1 MAFWLGFSWFFVII
15 LRHQSYNIMK
25 KLRLYTLLALLL
37 MAGGVNLKA
46 QNDSYFTYEDPN
58 FRFSEGGPCLE
69 VGSNDSKN
77 HFFLASAFDFSYD
90 WFAYEQEH
98 NTPARILKLSPEME
112 LLGEM
117 VIGEDG
123 RRSTV
128 TGIHHDPENE
138 DLFLAVGKIHDND
151 LHYDKPFMVRFDADL
166 NIVWQKEVE
175 LPHNCCKF
183 FFKQKSFMDSQNDIV
198 YMTEFYDSSNPMT
211 HPYLYLRLSSEGD
224 VMAIDSTQT
233 ALLTTG
239 GIFEYLDGSGDYGVC
254 NSSNASIQRLNR
266 NFEPMG
272 QRNIPYNIHFENA
285 DEILLMSRYDRC
297 SVLSMPDSSL
307 FIAADGNGWFDP
319 EVVPDAAVLMKLS
332 PSDTLFN
339 IYVDD
344 FDGLFL
350 SDCYDDYTET
360 VAEIKGL
367 DILND
372 NLFLCYGILDYEPGG
387 GMVGNSAF
395 CVTKLTTGLD
405 VIWQQVYDFNNR
417 IMPRY
422 VMATQDGGCL
432 VTGEIGTG
440 LNGEEGMMMFAV
452 KIDSEGYL
460 DVAEAENPVQY
471 GECYPNPGTNV
482 LNIRTVL
489 QNAWVEV
496 YDTNGRLIHSQAL
509 TENVT
514 AIGAEDWV
522 KGVYVWK
529 VMANSKEAGCGKWIK
544 E

>member
-1 MAFWLGFSWFFVII
+1 
-15 LRHQSYNIMK
+15 MK
-25 KLRLYTLLALLL
+25 MTRLYALFALLL
-37 MAGGVNLKA
+37 IVGGANLKA
-46 QNDSYFTYEDPN
+46 QTESYFTYEDPTC
-58 FRFSEGGPCLE
+58 RFSEGGPCLE
-69 VGSNDSKN
+69 VGSNNSEN
-77 HFFLASAFDFSYD
+77 HFFLVSAFDFSFE
-90 WFAYEQEH
+90 WFTYEQEH

-112 LLGEM
+112 LLDEM
-117 VIGEDG
+117 IIGEEG

-128 TGIHHDPENE
+128 TGIHHDPKNE
-138 DLFLAVGKIHDND
+138 DLFLVVGKIHDNE
-151 LHYDKPFMVRFDADL
+151 LHYDRPFMVRFDADL

-183 FFKQKSFMDSQNDIV
+183 FFKQKSFMDSQHDIV
-198 YMTEFYDSSNPMT
+198 YMTEFYDSSNPMV

-233 ALLTTG
+233 ALFNTG
-239 GIFEYLDGSGDYGVC
+239 GIFEYQDGSGNYGVC
-254 NSSNASIQRLNR
+254 NSASVQRLNLD
-266 NFEPMG
+266 FEPIG
-272 QRNIPYNIHFENA
+272 QRNIPYNIHFNNA
-285 DEILLMSRYDRC
+285 NEILLMSRYDRC
-297 SVLSMPDSSL
+297 TVLSMPDSSL

-332 PSDTLFN
+332 PSDTLIN

-344 FDGLFL
+344 FDGLFF

-372 NLFLCYGILDYEPGG
+372 NMFFCYGILDYEPGG
-387 GMVGNSAF
+387 GMVGNSTF

-405 VIWQQVYDFNNR
+405 VVWQRIYDFNNR

-440 LNGEEGMMMFAV
+440 LNGEEGMMMFAA

-460 DVAEAENPVQY
+460 DVPETGNMSRPVA
-471 GECYPNPGTNV
+471 CYPNPAKHRVIIDGIEPAEVQVYNAFGQLTKTVRGTNEINMSD
-482 LNIRTVL
+482 LPSGTYSIRVKM
-489 QNAWVEV
+489 
-496 YDTNGRLIHSQAL
+496 
-509 TENVT
+509 
-514 AIGAEDWV
+514 EDGKVFSDKVV
-522 KGVYVWK
+522 K
-529 VMANSKEAGCGKWIK
+529 E
-544 E
+544 

>member
-1 MAFWLGFSWFFVII
+1 
-15 LRHQSYNIMK
+15 MK
-25 KLRLYTLLALLL
+25 NLKNYTLLALLL
-37 MAGGVNLKA
+37 MAGEANLKA
-46 QNDSYFTYEDPN
+46 QTESYFTYEDPTC
-58 FRFSEGGPCLE
+58 RFSEGGPCLE

-98 NTPARILKLSPEME
+98 NTPAKILKLSPEME
-112 LLGEM
+112 LLREM
-117 VIGEDG
+117 VIGEEG

-138 DLFLAVGKIHDND
+138 NLFLAVGKIHDND
-151 LHYDKPFMVRFDADL
+151 LHYDKPFLVRFDADL

-183 FFKQKSFMDSQNDIV
+183 FFKQKSFMDSQHDIV
-198 YMTEFYDSSNPMT
+198 YMTEFYDSSNPMV

-224 VMAIDSTQT
+224 VMAIDTTTQT
-233 ALLTTG
+233 SLFNTG
-239 GIFEYLDGSGDYGVC
+239 GIFEYQDGSGDYGVC

-307 FIAADGNGWFDP
+307 FIAADGNGWFYP

-452 KIDSEGYL
+452 MIDSEGYL
-460 DVAEAENPVQY
+460 DVPEMGNVTQSV
-471 GECYPNPGTNV
+471 GCYPNPAKDYVRIEGTEAAEVQVYNALGQLVKTIKGSNEINV
-482 LNIRTVL
+482 
-489 QNAWVEV
+489 
-496 YDTNGRLIHSQAL
+496 NGLI
-509 TENVT
+509 E
-514 AIGAEDWV
+514 
-522 KGVYVWK
+522 GVYLLRIMDAEGRSLMERVA
-529 VMANSKEAGCGKWIK
+529 VKE
-544 E
+544 

>member
-1 MAFWLGFSWFFVII
+1 M
-15 LRHQSYNIMK
+15 
-25 KLRLYTLLALLL
+25 ALLIAL
-37 MAGGVNLKA
+37 LWGQVFCFSQQAE
-46 QNDSYFTYEDPN
+46 SYFTYEDPN

-69 VGSNDSKN
+69 VGNNDSEN
-77 HFFLASAFDFSYD
+77 HFFFASAFDFSFD

-112 LLGEM
+112 LLDEM
-117 VIGEDG
+117 IIGEGG

-128 TGIHHDPENE
+128 TGIHHDPKNE
-138 DLFLAVGKIHDND
+138 DLFLVVGKIHDND
-151 LHYDKPFMVRFDADL
+151 LHYDKPFMVWFDADL
-166 NIVWQKEVE
+166 NIVRQKEVE

-198 YMTEFYDSSNPMT
+198 YMTEFYDSSNPTT

-233 ALLTTG
+233 ALFNTG
-239 GIFEYLDGSGDYGVC
+239 GIFEYQDGSGNYGVC
-254 NSSNASIQRLNR
+254 NSSIASVQRLNLD
-266 NFEPMG
+266 FEPTG
-272 QRNIPYNIHFENA
+272 QRNIPYNIHFNNA
-285 DEILLMSRYDRC
+285 NEILLMSRYDRC
-297 SVLSMPDSSL
+297 TVLSMPDSSL

-332 PSDTLFN
+332 PSDTLIN

-344 FDGLFL
+344 FDGLFF

-372 NLFLCYGILDYEPGG
+372 NMFFCYGILDYEPGG
-387 GMVGNSAF
+387 GMVGNSTF

-405 VIWQQVYDFNNR
+405 VVWQRIYDFNNR

-440 LNGEEGMMMFAV
+440 LDGEEGMMMFAA

-460 DVAEAENPVQY
+460 EVPEKEIKGQPLFY
-471 GECYPNPGTNV
+471 YPNPVKNQLHIQFSPDIKSDHVEIYDLQGHLV
-482 LNIRTVL
+482 HL
-489 QNAWVEV
+489 QNNCLEV
-496 YDTNGRLIHSQAL
+496 VNLESLLAGQYIMKIAMKNGKTYSIKL
-509 TENVT
+509 
-514 AIGAEDWV
+514 V
-522 KGVYVWK
+522 K
-529 VMANSKEAGCGKWIK
+529 E
-544 E
+544 

>member
-1 MAFWLGFSWFFVII
+1 M
-15 LRHQSYNIMK
+15 
-25 KLRLYTLLALLL
+25 LLL
-37 MAGGVNLKA
+37 MALLWVQVFCFSQRA
-46 QNDSYFTYEDPN
+46 DFYFTYEDPN
-58 FRFSEGGPCLE
+58 FRFCEGGPCLE
-69 VGSNDSKN
+69 VGNKDSEN

-90 WFAYEQEH
+90 WFTYEQEH

-117 VIGEDG
+117 VIGEEG

-138 DLFLAVGKIHDND
+138 DLFLVVGKIHDNE
-151 LHYDKPFMVRFDADL
+151 LHYDKPFLVGFDADL
-166 NIVWQKEVE
+166 NIVWQKEVK

-183 FFKQKSFMDSQNDIV
+183 FFRQKSFMDSQNDIV
-198 YMTEFYDSSNPMT
+198 FMTEYYDSSNPLT
-211 HPYLYLRLSSEGD
+211 HPYLYLRLSPEGE
-224 VMAIDSTQT
+224 VMAIDTTTQT
-233 ALLTTG
+233 ALFNTG
-239 GIFEYLDGSGDYGVC
+239 GIFEYQDGTGDYGVC

-266 NFEPMG
+266 DFEPIG
-272 QRNIPYNIHFENA
+272 QRNIPYNIHFDSA
-285 DEILLMSRYDRC
+285 YEILLMSRYDRC
-297 SVLSMPDSSL
+297 TVLSMPDSSL
-307 FIAADGNGWFDP
+307 FIAADGNGWFYP
-319 EVVPDAAVLMKLS
+319 EVVPDAAVLMKLN

-344 FDGLFL
+344 FDGFFF

-372 NLFLCYGILDYEPGG
+372 NMFFCYGILDYESGG
-387 GMVGNSAF
+387 GMVGNSTF

-405 VIWQQVYDFNNR
+405 VVWQRFYDFNNR
-417 IMPRY
+417 IMPRC

-460 DVAEAENPVQY
+460 GVSEMETTQLVS
-471 GECYPNPGTNV
+471 CYPNPGKEV
-482 LNIRTVL
+482 LNIRTGL
-489 QNAWVEV
+489 KDAHVEV
-496 YDTNGRLIHSQAL
+496 YDMNGRLVHSQAL

-514 AIGAEDWV
+514 AIDAADWAE
-522 KGVYVWK
+522 GVYVWK
-529 VMANSKEAGCGKWIK
+529 VYTSNDGPSTGSATLAETGKWVK
-544 E
+544 K

>member
-1 MAFWLGFSWFFVII
+1 MAEII
-15 LRHQSYNIMK
+15 GI
-25 KLRLYTLLALLL
+25 
-37 MAGGVNLKA
+37 
-46 QNDSYFTYEDPN
+46 
-58 FRFSEGGPCLE
+58 RFK
-69 VGSNDSKN
+69 D
-77 HFFLASAFDFSYD
+77 
-90 WFAYEQEH
+90 
-98 NTPARILKLSPEME
+98 
-112 LLGEM
+112 
-117 VIGEDG
+117 
-123 RRSTV
+123 
-128 TGIHHDPENE
+128 
-138 DLFLAVGKIHDND
+138 VGKV
-151 LHYDKPFMVRFDADL
+151 YYFD
-166 NIVWQKEVE
+166 
-175 LPHNCCKF
+175 
-183 FFKQKSFMDSQNDIV
+183 
-198 YMTEFYDSSNPMT
+198 
-211 HPYLYLRLSSEGD
+211 
-224 VMAIDSTQT
+224 
-233 ALLTTG
+233 
-239 GIFEYLDGSGDYGVC
+239 
-254 NSSNASIQRLNR
+254 
-266 NFEPMG
+266 PMG

-482 LNIRTVL
+482 LNIRTAL

-496 YDTNGRLIHSQAL
+496 YDVNGRLMHRQDI

-514 AIGAEDWV
+514 GIDAGDWAE
-522 KGVYVWK
+522 GVYVWK
-529 VMANSKEAGCGKWIK
+529 VISNGKLAETGKWIK

>member
-1 MAFWLGFSWFFVII
+1 MRETTQTAVK
-15 LRHQSYNIMK
+15 MK
-25 KLRLYTLLALLL
+25 NVRLFTLLALLL
-37 MAGGVNLKA
+37 TAGGVTMQA
-46 QNDSYFTYEDPN
+46 QNESYFTYEDPN
-58 FRFSEGGPCLE
+58 FRFSEGGPCME
-69 VGSNDSKN
+69 VGSNESEK

-90 WFAYEQEH
+90 WFTYEQEH

-117 VIGEDG
+117 VIGEEG

-138 DLFLAVGKIHDND
+138 DLFLVVGKIHDND
-151 LHYDKPFMVRFDADL
+151 MHYDKPFMVRFDADL

-183 FFKQKSFMDSQNDIV
+183 FFRQKSFMDSQNDIV
-198 YMTEFYDSSNPMT
+198 FMTEYYDSSNPLT
-211 HPYLYLRLSSEGD
+211 HPYLYLRLSPEGE
-224 VMAIDSTQT
+224 VMAIDTTTQT
-233 ALLTTG
+233 TLFNTG
-239 GIFEYLDGSGDYGVC
+239 GIFEYQDGTGDYGVC

-266 NFEPMG
+266 DFEPIG
-272 QRNIPYNIHFENA
+272 QRNIPYNIHFDSA
-285 DEILLMSRYDRC
+285 YEILLMSRYDRC
-297 SVLSMPDSSL
+297 TVLSMPDSSL
-307 FIAADGNGWFDP
+307 FIAADGNGWFYP
-319 EVVPDAAVLMKLS
+319 EVVPDAAVLMKLY

-344 FDGLFL
+344 FDGFFF

-372 NLFLCYGILDYEPGG
+372 NMFFCYGILDYESGG
-387 GMVGNSAF
+387 GMVGNSTF

-405 VIWQQVYDFNNR
+405 VVWQRFYDFNNR
-417 IMPRY
+417 IMPRC

-452 KIDSEGYL
+452 KIDSEGCL
-460 DVAEAENPVQY
+460 DVSEMETTQLVS
-471 GECYPNPGTNV
+471 CYPNPGKDV
-482 LNIRTVL
+482 LNIRTAL
-489 QNAWVEV
+489 QNAHVEV
-496 YDTNGRLIHSQAL
+496 YDLNGRLVHSQAL
-509 TENVT
+509 TDNVT
-514 AIGAEDWV
+514 AIEAGDWA
-522 KGVYVWK
+522 KGPYVWK
-529 VMANSKEAGCGKWIK
+529 VFVGTSTGSVTEAECGKWIK

>member
-1 MAFWLGFSWFFVII
+1 M
-15 LRHQSYNIMK
+15 N
-25 KLRLYTLLALLL
+25 KLRLYILLALLL
-37 MAGGVNLKA
+37 MAGGVTMHG
-46 QNDSYFTYEDPN
+46 QTESYFTYKDPN

-69 VGSNDSKN
+69 VGNNDSEN
-77 HFFLASAFDFSYD
+77 HFFLASAFDFSFD
-90 WFAYEQEH
+90 WFTYEQEH
-98 NTPARILKLSPEME
+98 NTPARILKLSPDMA
-112 LLGEM
+112 LLGEII
-117 VIGEDG
+117 VGEDG

-151 LHYDKPFMVRFDADL
+151 LHYDKPFMIRFDADL
-166 NIVWQKEVE
+166 NIVWHKEVE

-239 GIFEYLDGSGDYGVC
+239 GIFEYQDGSGDYGVC

-266 NFEPMG
+266 NFDPMG

-372 NLFLCYGILDYEPGG
+372 NLFICYGILDYEPGG
-387 GMVGNSAF
+387 GIVGNSSF
-395 CVTKLTTGLD
+395 CVTKLTLGLD

-460 DVAEAENPVQY
+460 DIAEAENPVQY

-482 LNIRTVL
+482 LNIRTAL
-489 QNAWVEV
+489 QNASVEV
-496 YDTNGRLIHSQAL
+496 YDTNGRLIHSQAI

-514 AIGAEDWV
+514 AIDATDWPL
-522 KGVYVWK
+522 GVYVWK
-529 VMANSKEAGCGKWIK
+529 VISNGKLAETGKWIK
-544 E
+544 KLDIY

>member
-1 MAFWLGFSWFFVII
+1 MNKTAILIAFLFGQIFCFGQQPDMF
-15 LRHQSYNIMK
+15 
-25 KLRLYTLLALLL
+25 
-37 MAGGVNLKA
+37 
-46 QNDSYFTYEDPN
+46 FTYEDPISSY
-58 FRFSEGGPCLE
+58 SEGGPCLE
-69 VGSNDSKN
+69 VGSKDSEN
-77 HFFLASAFDFSYD
+77 HFFLVSAFDFSFD
-90 WFAYEQEH
+90 WLAYEQEY

-117 VIGEDG
+117 VIGEEG

-128 TGIHHDPENE
+128 TGIHHDPEDE
-138 DLFLAVGKIHDND
+138 DLFFAVGKIHDND

-198 YMTEFYDSSNPMT
+198 YMTEFYDSSNQMV
-211 HPYLYLRLSSEGD
+211 HPYLYLRLSAEGD
-224 VMAIDSTQT
+224 VMAIDTTTQT
-233 ALLTTG
+233 SLFNTG
-239 GIFEYLDGSGDYGVC
+239 GIFEYQDGSGDYGLC
-254 NSSNASIQRLNR
+254 FCRDPIIQCLNR
-266 NFEPMG
+266 DFEPIG

-297 SVLSMPDSSL
+297 TVLSMPDSSL
-307 FIAADGNGWFDP
+307 FIAADGNGWFYP
-319 EVVPDAAVLMKLS
+319 ESVPDASVLMKLS
-332 PSDTLFN
+332 PSDTLLN
-339 IYVDD
+339 IYVDN

-372 NLFLCYGILDYEPGG
+372 NLFLCYGILDNEPGG
-387 GMVGNSAF
+387 GMVGNSTF

-405 VIWQQVYDFNNR
+405 VIWQWVYDFNNR

-460 DVAEAENPVQY
+460 DVPETGILKSRSV
-471 GECYPNPGTNV
+471 CYPNPGKDV
-482 LNIRTVL
+482 LNIRTGL
-489 QNAWVEV
+489 QNAQVEV
-496 YDTNGRLIHSQAL
+496 YDMNGRLIHSQAL

-514 AIGAEDWV
+514 AIEATDWAS
-522 KGVYVWK
+522 GTYVWK
-529 VMANSKEAGCGKWIK
+529 VFSNGKEAETGKWIK

>member
-1 MAFWLGFSWFFVII
+1 MK
-15 LRHQSYNIMK
+15 NIK
-25 KLRLYTLLALLL
+25 FYTLLAFLL
-37 MAGGVNLKA
+37 MAGGLNLKA

-69 VGSNDSKN
+69 VGNNDSEN

-98 NTPARILKLSPEME
+98 NTPARILKLSLELE

-117 VIGEDG
+117 IIGEEG

-138 DLFLAVGKIHDND
+138 ELFLAVGKIHDND
-151 LHYDKPFMVRFDADL
+151 LHYDKPFLVRFDADL

-198 YMTEFYDSSNPMT
+198 YMTELYDSSNPMT

-224 VMAIDSTQT
+224 VMAIDTTAQT
-233 ALLTTG
+233 SLFNTG
-239 GIFEYLDGSGDYGVC
+239 GIFEYQDGSGDYGVC
-254 NSSNASIQRLNR
+254 YSWETIIQRLNR
-266 NFEPMG
+266 NFEPVG
-272 QRNIPYNIHFENA
+272 QRNIPLNIHLDSQWEM
-285 DEILLMSRYDRC
+285 LLMSRYDQ
-297 SVLSMPDSSL
+297 STVLSLPDSSL
-307 FIAADGNGWFDP
+307 FIAVEGLGWTYP
-319 EVVPDAAVLMKLS
+319 ELVPDASVLMKLS
-332 PSDTLFN
+332 PSDTLLN

-344 FDGLFL
+344 FEGLFL
-350 SDCYDDYTET
+350 SDCYDDYTEI
-360 VAEIKGL
+360 VPEIKGVDRL
-367 DILND
+367 GDY
-372 NLFLCYGILDYEPGG
+372 LFYCYYILDYDLET
-387 GMVGNSAF
+387 GMVGNSSF

-405 VIWQQVYDFNNR
+405 VIWQRVYDFNNKIR
-417 IMPRY
+417 PHY
-422 VMATQDGGCL
+422 VMATHDGGCL

-460 DVAEAENPVQY
+460 DVAEAENPVQN

-482 LNIRTVL
+482 LNIRTAL

-496 YDTNGRLIHSQAL
+496 YDVNGRLVHRQDI

-514 AIGAEDWV
+514 GIDAGGWTE
-522 KGVYVWK
+522 GVYVWK
-529 VMANSKEAGCGKWIK
+529 VYVGTLTGSVTEAESGKWIK